1 MRSVL
6 SAVGVAVIF
15 VLIGCY
21 TFGGVAG
28 SGVAKSEARS
38 VKDFTAIHF
47 SGVGKVTIEQT
58 GQESLSIT
66 ADDNLLPLLESRVSD
81 GTLHLRVKEDNSI
94 SPKTPIEFKVGVKDL
109 SKVSLSGAGD
119 IEIKQLKTGRLEV
132 TISGVGNATISG
144 SADKLKVTVSGTGN
158 FNREKFQS
166 KHATV
171 NCSGVG
177 NAVVNAADSLDANV
191 SGVGSVEYLGKPDVK
206 QSVSGIGSVK
216 KR

>member
-1 MRSVL
+1 MRSVF
-6 SAVGVAVIF
+6 SALGVAVIF

-28 SGVAKSEARS
+28 SGVAKTESRD

-47 SGVGKVTIEQT
+47 SGVGKVVIEQT

-66 ADDNLLPLLESRVSD
+66 ADDNLLPLLESSVSD
-81 GTLHLRVKEDNSI
+81 GVLHLGVKEGNSL
-94 SPKTPIEFKVGVKDL
+94 SPKTPIEFKVGVKDI
-109 SKVSLSGAGD
+109 SNVSLSGAGD
-119 IEIKQLKTGRLEV
+119 VEIKQLKTEKLDV
-132 TISGVGNATISG
+132 TISGVGNATASG
-144 SADKLKVTVSGTGN
+144 SADKLIVTVSGTGN
-158 FNREKFQS
+158 FDGEKFEA

-177 NAVVNAADSLDANV
+177 NAVVNAADSLDATV